1 MTKLENEYIHDW
13 FNLLQKAAKNKK
25 KNIRKLSKLLR
36 EKMGCKMEKAKQ
48 AEKNVILVRLNIH
61 KGEKLMA
68 TAQQTCYRFGALISG
83 AFPGTCC

>member
-1 MTKLENEYIHDW
+1 MNTFMTGLTFCKR
-13 FNLLQKAAKNKK
+13 LLKIKK
-25 KNIRKLSKLLR
+25 KKTIRKLSKLLR

-68 TAQQTCYRFGALISG
+68 TAQQICYRFGALISG

>member
-1 MTKLENEYIHDW
+1 MNTFMTGLTFCKR
-13 FNLLQKAAKNKK
+13 LLKINKK

-48 AEKNVILVRLNIH
+48 AEKNVILVRLNIQ